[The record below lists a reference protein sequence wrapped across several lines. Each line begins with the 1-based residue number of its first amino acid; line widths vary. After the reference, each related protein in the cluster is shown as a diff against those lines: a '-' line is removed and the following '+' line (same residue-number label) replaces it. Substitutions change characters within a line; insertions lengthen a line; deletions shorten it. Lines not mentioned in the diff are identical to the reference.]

1 MKWRNGAGGVLAMAC
16 LAVWGAEPSPGLMQ
30 CPKGWEIQ
38 IQDGDRDLRALWR
51 AAEEGDEAAFSAGIG
66 AIPDVDRYSY
76 RGQPLLRALLTP
88 PPSFRKQNIEDAR
101 LFPQR
106 SEQLK
111 KRYAERVA
119 SKERML
125 ALALQRKLRWQR
137 CDDHDADV
145 GPPLLFLASYLGSPE
160 LLRLALGAGIS
171 PDQNLGRLESG
182 SALEAL
188 LEPDRSYLT
197 QTGLPELPYRP
208 VFGRYIA
215 MLLDAGAKEPY
226 ANERQADD
234 QALNLGEERLI
245 RIWEPAFRLSA
256 GNEGAMALWRH
267 GIQPSAYAADG
278 KLESPVALA
287 LVYGDIGSARFLR
300 ERMPRTA
307 QDRRSGVR
315 YDLWLQAAA
324 QSLYSTS
331 EPLEHWWAADMGWQ
345 DRIAVYLPRKPSLY
359 ADRTGGPR
367 FSASHTLLEHAI
379 LAGRGDALEWL
390 LSSAPRP
397 LSPSLLSLAIQ
408 QKQPDMAKRLLEQG
422 IAFDAT
428 GQRGADW
435 AFREAVK
442 MHSLPLMDAVLSRE
456 PALAAMMSDAGEMY
470 GLSAGQAVS
479 GGAAGADIVQRLM
492 QAGFPPERAGEGLLL
507 DLARKGDWASLV
519 LLAKRAPLGV
529 DGGRLLAISAGG
541 GQTELVQ
548 MLLARGISPHADSQG
563 QYSPLTAA
571 LQAGHAETAAVL
583 EKAGATV
590 APSARLRALSGSHD
604 FAALRSAAAAV
615 PGGLSGFCPDSRAL
629 ALSLRDSR
637 WLRALLAAGLPKRY
651 RCQGT
656 TKELFD
662 DLAARLLEND
672 FAPLFDTAAMREAGA
687 ALRMAA
693 IGKRTSISRELQQSV
708 IGRDRGDLRQLLEML
723 GVVFDVRPAASAQP
737 LSPAARKLAG
747 TYQLQGDDSKRLVL
761 EKNGRF
767 RWSERLEKGAVLAYG
782 GWAVG
787 AGGLMLEPDPLPPT
801 PPYYA
806 AKVDDGNVP
815 DSIVF
820 VRDGRFELG
829 LRGEVAIAEGDGSMA
844 IIPYETGSKSAPI
857 QVKAGIRAL
866 AYREDSVSAWQG
878 IWLAPNLRG
887 QRQGWWHGRG
897 RVRRNGI
904 GSGPLGMTRILKSPR
919 RRMGWRWTTAPACI

>member
-1 MKWRNGAGGVLAMAC
+1 MASV
-16 LAVWGAEPSPGLMQ
+16 AVWGAKPSPGLMQ

-66 AIPDVDRYSY
+66 SIPDIDRYSY

-88 PPSFRKQNIEDAR
+88 PPSFRKQKIENAR

-106 SEQLK
+106 NEQLK

-125 ALALQRKLRWQR
+125 ALALQKKLRWQR
-137 CDDHDADV
+137 CDDRDADV

-160 LLRLALGAGIS
+160 LLRLALEAGIS

-188 LEPDRSYLT
+188 LDPDRSYLT
-197 QTGLPELPYRP
+197 QTGLPELPYQP

-226 ANERQADD
+226 AEGRRGGGDAFKPGEDRLFRIWD
-234 QALNLGEERLI
+234 PALRLGAGEEGTR
-245 RIWEPAFRLSA
+245 
-256 GNEGAMALWRH
+256 ALWRH

-278 KLESPVALA
+278 RLESPVALA
-287 LVYGDIGSARFLR
+287 LMYGDIESARFLKA
-300 ERMPRTA
+300 RMPRNA
-307 QDRRSGVR
+307 LDRYTGAR

-331 EPLEHWWAADMGWQ
+331 EPLEHWWVEDMDWQ
-345 DRIAVYLPRKPSLY
+345 DRIAVYLLREPSLY

-367 FSASHTLLEHAI
+367 FGSPHTLLEHAI

-390 LSSAPRP
+390 LSRAPRP
-397 LSPSLLSLAIQ
+397 LPSSLLSLAIQ
-408 QKQPDMAKRLLEQG
+408 QKQPDMAKRLLERG
-422 IAFDAT
+422 IAFDAA

-435 AFREAVK
+435 VFREAVK
-442 MHSLPLMDAVLSRE
+442 MRSLPLMDAVLSRE
-456 PALAAMMSDAGEMY
+456 PALAAMMPNAGDVY
-470 GLSAGQAVS
+470 GLFAGRTASGASTEAV
-479 GGAAGADIVQRLM
+479 IVQRLL
-492 QAGFPPERAGEGLLL
+492 QAGFPPEKAGEGVLL

-519 LLAKRAPLGV
+519 LLAKQAPLGV
-529 DGGRLLAISAGG
+529 DDGRLLAIVAAN
-541 GQTELVQ
+541 GQTELVRT
-548 MLLARGISPHADSQG
+548 LLARGVSLYADSQD
-563 QYSPLTAA
+563 QYSPLIAA
-571 LQAGHAETAAVL
+571 LQGGHAETAAAL

-590 APSARLRALSGSHD
+590 APSLRLQALTGSHD

-615 PGGLSGFCPDSRAL
+615 RGGLSGFCPDSRAL
-629 ALSLRDSR
+629 ALSLRDHQ
-637 WLRALLAAGLPKRY
+637 WLKALLAAGMPKRY
-651 RCQGT
+651 HCKGST
-656 TKELFD
+656 GVLFD
-662 DLAARLLEND
+662 DLVARLLEND
-672 FAPLFDTAAMREAGA
+672 FVPLFDIASMREAGA

-708 IGRDRGDLRQLLEML
+708 VGRGRDDLRQLLGTL
-723 GVVFDVRPAASAQP
+723 GVVFDARTAAFP
-737 LSPAARKLAG
+737 KRLSPAARKLAG
-747 TYQLQGDDSKRLVL
+747 TYHLQGDDSKRLVL

-767 RWSERLEKGAVLAYG
+767 RWSERLEKGAVLAQG
-782 GWAVG
+782 GWTVG
-787 AGGLMLEPDPLPPT
+787 KGSLVLEPDPLPPA

-829 LRGEVAIAEGDGSMA
+829 LRGEIAIGEGNGGMA
-844 IIPYETGSKSAPI
+844 IIPYESGSQSQPI
-857 QVKAGIRAL
+857 QVKSGIRDL

-878 IWLAPNLRG
+878 MALSPSLGRL
-887 QRQGWWHGRG
+887 RQGVVAWSRMSPTQWHWQ
-897 RVRRNGI
+897 RVFGYGTDFEVTVTSDGVALDNGA
-904 GSGPLGMTRILKSPR
+904 GLHLM
-919 RRMGWRWTTAPACI
+919 RMQ